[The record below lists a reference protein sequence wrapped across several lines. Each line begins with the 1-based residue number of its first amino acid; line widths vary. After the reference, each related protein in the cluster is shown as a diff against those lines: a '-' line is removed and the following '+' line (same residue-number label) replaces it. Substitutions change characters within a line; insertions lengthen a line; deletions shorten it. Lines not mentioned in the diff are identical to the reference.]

1 LLLRVVLMGCCAA
14 TSVSRETEQVRDPKK
29 VHLEF
34 RPLAGEEELDAW
46 LDLCA
51 TCFAPR
57 CRGYFADHYKTDP
70 SKDSSLVFVAV
81 DAGQIVGSIR
91 VFSRMMNVLGHGPI
105 PMGGIGEVCTRE
117 SHRGKG
123 VQSGLMK
130 MAIEAMEKR
139 NFSISLLFAA
149 PAAIG
154 MYNKF
159 GFNAVPQVRVCETW
173 KKTALDAAVKD
184 WPHEVQSIPDERLRK
199 DGVPNL
205 MSSLHAKTMESLTGP
220 VVRTQ
225 EYWSSW
231 VGQSEEA
238 LPEMLAVTSAAADG
252 SARAYL
258 LICAPE
264 KYLVPESSKAE
275 KHSLRLKVLDFCCE
289 PPDLARSAF
298 GALAA
303 GAAKAAS
310 ERARATASATLT
322 ATDAPASSL
331 CSMNGNGGPDDPL
344 FLTCIPAMLLP
355 APHADS
361 GIERTEE
368 SLDNVMYR
376 RICADDKVWN
386 AVSSAGPSEHAFFC
400 ADNF

>member
-1 LLLRVVLMGCCAA
+1 MGCCAA
-14 TSVSRETEQVRDPKK
+14 TSASRETEQVRDPPKAQM
-29 VHLEF
+29 EF

-70 SKDSSLVFVAV
+70 GKDSSLVFVAV
-81 DAGQIVGSIR
+81 DAGQIVGSMR
-91 VFSRMMNVLGHGPI
+91 VFSRLMNVVGHGPI
-105 PMGGIGEVCTRE
+105 PMGGVGEVCTRQT
-117 SHRGKG
+117 HRGKG

-173 KKTALDAAVKD
+173 QKAALDAAVKE
-184 WPHEVQSIPDERLRK
+184 WPHEVQSIPDEQFRK
-199 DGVPNL
+199 QGAPDL
-205 MSSLHAKTMESLTGP
+205 MSSLHAKTMKSLTGP
-220 VVRTQ
+220 VVRSQ

-231 VGQSEEA
+231 VAQSKEA

-252 SARAYL
+252 SAQAYL
-258 LICAPE
+258 LVCAPE
-264 KYLVPESSKAE
+264 GYLVPESSKAE

-303 GAAKAAS
+303 CAAKAAS
-310 ERARATASATLT
+310 DRAAVAPAATATG
-322 ATDAPASSL
+322 APASSL
-331 CSMNGNGGPDDPL
+331 CSMNGNGGADDPL

-355 APHADS
+355 APVADS
-361 GIERTEE
+361 GIERIEE
-368 SLDNVMYR
+368 TLENVMYR
-376 RICADDKVWN
+376 RICADDEVWN
-386 AVSSAGPSEHAFFC
+386 AVSSASASEHAFFC